1 MAVLLLHRACAI
13 QVHLGEEHPLQFLKF
28 GIRYH
33 IFSKK
38 NSYICS
44 MNPNIMLFK
53 PYNKSEDA
61 LNERITLIVNKEKE
75 KGNEKEAL
83 KTIFQSI
90 DFTTL
95 EAFDNA
101 EKIKDFCEKALDFPK
116 QKPYLS
122 VPAVCIYSPFI
133 RQAKQLLA
141 GSNIRVA
148 TVACCFPS
156 GQMPFDLKV
165 KEVEYCVNEG
175 ADEVDMVI
183 SRGTFLAGRYD
194 EVFDEIKTIKATCG
208 DKAHLKVILETGEL
222 KTVQNIRK
230 ASELAILAGADFIKT
245 STGKVPMAATPLA
258 AIVMIDT
265 IKEYYETTGK
275 KVGFKPAG
283 GMKTPEDALTYY
295 YLVKNILG
303 EQWLNPNLFRVGT
316 SRLAGLILEQ
326 INKQN

>member
-1 MAVLLLHRACAI
+1 M
-13 QVHLGEEHPLQFLKF
+13 KF
-28 GIRYH
+28 
-33 IFSKK
+33 
-38 NSYICS
+38 NSYS
-44 MNPNIMLFK
+44 
-53 PYNKSEDA
+53 YSEAA
-61 LNERITLIVNKEKE
+61 LNERIAQIVNEEKQ
-75 KGNEKEAL
+75 KGNVKEAL

-95 EAFDNA
+95 EAFDNE
-101 EKIKDFCEKALDFPK
+101 EKINDFCAKALAFPK
-116 QKPYLS
+116 QEPHLS
-122 VPAVCIYSPFI
+122 VPAICIYSPFV
-133 RQAKQLLA
+133 RQAKQLLQ
-141 GSNIRVA
+141 GSGIHVA

-183 SRGTFLAGRYD
+183 SRGTFLAGRYE
-194 EVFDEIKTIKATCG
+194 EVFNEIKIIKETCG

-222 KTVQNIRK
+222 KTVENIRK

-245 STGKVPMAATPLA
+245 STGKVPVAATPLA
-258 AIVMIDT
+258 AIIMIDT
-265 IKEYYETTGK
+265 IKEYYEATGN

-303 EQWLNPNLFRVGT
+303 DAWLNPALFRVGT
-316 SRLAGLILEQ
+316 SRLANLILEE
-326 INKQN
+326 IK

>member
-1 MAVLLLHRACAI
+1 M
-13 QVHLGEEHPLQFLKF
+13 Q
-28 GIRYH
+28 
-33 IFSKK
+33 
-38 NSYICS
+38 
-44 MNPNIMLFK
+44 FK
-53 PYNKSEDA
+53 PYTYTEEA
-61 LNERITLIVNKEKE
+61 LMGRIARIVNEE
-75 KGNEKEAL
+75 EQKGNEKEAL

-95 EAFDNA
+95 EAFDNE
-101 EKIKDFCEKALDFPK
+101 EKINEFCAKALAFPK
-116 QKPYLS
+116 QEPHLS
-122 VPAVCIYSPFI
+122 VPAICIYSPFVK
-133 RQAKQLLA
+133 QAKQLLA
-141 GSNIRVA
+141 GSGIRVA

-165 KEVEYCVNEG
+165 KEVEYCVEQG

-194 EVFDEIKTIKATCG
+194 EVFSEIKVIKETC
-208 DKAHLKVILETGEL
+208 KNAHLKVILETGEL
-222 KTVQNIRK
+222 KTVENIRK

-245 STGKVPMAATPLA
+245 STGKVPVAATPLA

-265 IKEYYETTGK
+265 IKEYYEATGK

-303 EQWLNPNLFRVGT
+303 GEWLNPNLFRVGT
-316 SRLAGLILEQ
+316 SRLAGLILER
-326 INKQN
+326 IRN

>member
-1 MAVLLLHRACAI
+1 MKSI
-13 QVHLGEEHPLQFLKF
+13 
-28 GIRYH
+28 
-33 IFSKK
+33 
-38 NSYICS
+38 
-44 MNPNIMLFK
+44 MNFK
-53 PYNKSEDA
+53 PYTYTEEA
-61 LNERITLIVNKEKE
+61 LNERINRIVNDEKQ

-95 EAFDNA
+95 EAFDNEA
-101 EKIKDFCEKALDFPK
+101 KINDFCAKALAFPK
-116 QKPYLS
+116 QEPYLS
-122 VPAVCIYSPFI
+122 VPAICIYSPFI
-133 RQAKQLLA
+133 RQAKQLLK
-141 GSNIRVA
+141 GSGIRVA

-175 ADEVDMVI
+175 ADDVDMVI

-194 EVFDEIKTIKATCG
+194 EVFNEIKTIKATCG

-222 KTVQNIRK
+222 KTVENIRK

-245 STGKVPMAATPLA
+245 STGKVPVAATPLA

-303 EQWLNPNLFRVGT
+303 DEWLNPSLFRVGT
-316 SRLAGLILEQ
+316 SRLAGLILEL
-326 INKQN
+326 IK

>member
-1 MAVLLLHRACAI
+1 MNPTIMQFKSYNH
-13 QVHLGEEHPLQFLKF
+13 GEE
-28 GIRYH
+28 
-33 IFSKK
+33 
-38 NSYICS
+38 
-44 MNPNIMLFK
+44 
-53 PYNKSEDA
+53 A

-116 QKPYLS
+116 QKPHLS

-194 EVFDEIKTIKATCG
+194 EVFDEIKTIKATCS

-316 SRLAGLILEQ
+316 SRLAGLISEQ

>member
-1 MAVLLLHRACAI
+1 M
-13 QVHLGEEHPLQFLKF
+13 K
-28 GIRYH
+28 
-33 IFSKK
+33 
-38 NSYICS
+38 
-44 MNPNIMLFK
+44 FK
-53 PYNKSEDA
+53 PYNHSETA
-61 LNERITLIVNKEKE
+61 LEERIRLIISEEKK

-83 KTIFQSI
+83 RTIFQSI

-101 EKIKDFCEKALDFPK
+101 EKINEFCAKALAFPK
-116 QKPYLS
+116 KEPHLS
-122 VPAVCIYSPFI
+122 VPAICIYSPFV

-141 GSNIRVA
+141 GSNIKVA

-175 ADEVDMVI
+175 ADDVDMVI

-194 EVFDEIKTIKATCG
+194 EVFDEIRTIKATCG

-222 KTVQNIRK
+222 KTVENIRK

-245 STGKVPMAATPLA
+245 STGKVPVAATPLA

-265 IKEYYETTGK
+265 IKEYYEATGK

-303 EQWLNPNLFRVGT
+303 EQWLNPSLFRVGT

-326 INKQN
+326 IQ

>member
-1 MAVLLLHRACAI
+1 MQFNPYTYSEEVLDDRVARI
-13 QVHLGEEHPLQFLKF
+13 INEEKQ
-28 GIRYH
+28 
-33 IFSKK
+33 
-38 NSYICS
+38 
-44 MNPNIMLFK
+44 
-53 PYNKSEDA
+53 
-61 LNERITLIVNKEKE
+61 

-95 EAFDNA
+95 EAFDNE
-101 EKIKDFCEKALDFPK
+101 EKINDFCAKALAFPK
-116 QKPYLS
+116 QEPYLS
-122 VPAVCIYSPFI
+122 VPAICIYSPFI
-133 RQAKQLLA
+133 RQAKQLLK
-141 GSNIRVA
+141 GSGIRVA

-175 ADEVDMVI
+175 ADDVDMVI

-194 EVFDEIKTIKATCG
+194 EVFNEIRTIKATCG
-208 DKAHLKVILETGEL
+208 EKAHLKVILETGEL
-222 KTVQNIRK
+222 KTVENIRK

-245 STGKVPMAATPLA
+245 STGKVPVAATPLA
-258 AIVMIDT
+258 AIIMIDT
-265 IKEYYETTGK
+265 IKEYYEATGK

-303 EQWLNPNLFRVGT
+303 EGWLNPSLFRVGT
-316 SRLAGLILEQ
+316 SRLAGLILDL
-326 INKQN
+326 IK